1 MNEQIKKTAKA
12 IPLDANTGKK
22 RMNSDHPVLEGAP
35 TRQCYIC
42 KCKEQPRALHV
53 DLGAIWLCDN
63 CKAKMEEQDIK
74 QIEEMK
80 IDVLE
85 SIAWKDL
92 DDDVTAL
99 DIDSTTEHLRSKGYR
114 KQEWISVED
123 RLPDKNDKYWV
134 TDGKEVFTLHFCAK
148 YNAAYDA
155 NSFNEGKFTYRD
167 YKGDYVRTKKNITH
181 WMPYEIPEPPKMK
194 GGAE

>member
-12 IPLDANTGKK
+12 IPLDANTGRK
-22 RMNSDHPVLEGAP
+22 RMNSDYPVLEGAP
-35 TRQCYIC
+35 TRQCCIC

-63 CKAKMEEQDIK
+63 CKAKVEEQDIK

-123 RLPDKNDKYWV
+123 KLPTWK
-134 TDGKEVFTLHFCAK
+134 DGKVLIYTTHGISIAQRTTSE
-148 YNAAYDA
+148 
-155 NSFNEGKFTYRD
+155 RWQ
-167 YKGDYVRTKKNITH
+167 GDLAQPKWITH
-181 WMPYEIPEPPKMK
+181 WMPLPEPPKAK

>member
-1 MNEQIKKTAKA
+1 M
-12 IPLDANTGKK
+12 
-22 RMNSDHPVLEGAP
+22 
-35 TRQCYIC
+35 
-42 KCKEQPRALHV
+42 KE
-53 DLGAIWLCDN
+53 
-63 CKAKMEEQDIK
+63 

-123 RLPDKNDKYWV
+123 RLPDK
-134 TDGKEVFTLHFCAK
+134 E
-148 YNAAYDA
+148 
-155 NSFNEGKFTYRD
+155 
-167 YKGDYVRTKKNITH
+167 GDYLVFIVDYLGETRMETMKLFRWANRFDWSAHMGSRWEDSNTITH
-181 WMPYEIPEPPKMK
+181 WMPLPEPPKMK
-194 GGAE
+194 GGVE